1 MIRPL
6 CSKIIISY
14 IFAISQFLLAAN
26 AWSPTDSY
34 VPGTVS
40 CPDDINLV
48 REATSISQN
57 ESAWLEK
64 RNKVTSVALKD
75 FLTRATAN
83 FSDSSEVLSK
93 LFNDGNSENLP
104 KIAVA
109 VSGGGYRSMLTGAGV
124 LAAMD
129 NRTEGAYEHGLGG
142 LLQSTTYLSG
152 ASGGNWLVGT
162 LALNNWTSVQDILNN
177 MQNDDS
183 IWDLSD
189 SIVTPGGINIFKT
202 AKRWDH
208 ISNAVESKQ
217 NADYNTSL
225 ADIWGR
231 ALAYNFFPS
240 LNRGGIGLTWSSIR
254 DFPVFQNAEMPFPI
268 SVADGRYPGTKV
280 INLNATVFEFNPFEM
295 GSWDPS
301 LNSFANVK
309 YLGTNVSNGVPLE
322 RGKCTAGF
330 EMQVLSWVLPPP
342 YLTSF
347 F

>member
-231 ALAYNFFPS
+231 ALAYNFS
-240 LNRGGIGLTWSSIR
+240 LL
-254 DFPVFQNAEMPFPI
+254 
-268 SVADGRYPGTKV
+268 
-280 INLNATVFEFNPFEM
+280 
-295 GSWDPS
+295 
-301 LNSFANVK
+301 
-309 YLGTNVSNGVPLE
+309 
-322 RGKCTAGF
+322 
-330 EMQVLSWVLPPP
+330 
-342 YLTSF
+342 
-347 F
+347 